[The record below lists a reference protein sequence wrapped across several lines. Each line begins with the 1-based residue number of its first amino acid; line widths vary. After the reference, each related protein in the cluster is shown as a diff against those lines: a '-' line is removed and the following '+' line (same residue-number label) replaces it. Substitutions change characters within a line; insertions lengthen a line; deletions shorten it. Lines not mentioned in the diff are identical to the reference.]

1 MNLKGITISSCIIA
15 LLFSSC
21 GSTRNGQKE
30 EITLTTQMDTV
41 SYCIGVSVAKNLKQQ
56 EAFGDINIA
65 ALSKGIEDSFGE
77 KELLINETEANK
89 IITEHLQ
96 KSQNLKLAGNIKAGK
111 DFLEDNK
118 TKEGV
123 VTLPS
128 GLQYIVMKEGD
139 GPQPQL
145 TDKVTTHYHGTL
157 IDGRVFDSSVDRGE
171 PISFPVNG
179 VIPGWTEALQLMK
192 VGSKWKLFIPSELAY
207 GENPRPGGVIEPNM
221 VLVFEVELISIND

>member
-77 KELLINETEANK
+77 
-89 IITEHLQ
+89 
-96 KSQNLKLAGNIKAGK
+96 
-111 DFLEDNK
+111 
-118 TKEGV
+118 
-123 VTLPS
+123 
-128 GLQYIVMKEGD
+128 
-139 GPQPQL
+139 
-145 TDKVTTHYHGTL
+145 
-157 IDGRVFDSSVDRGE
+157 
-171 PISFPVNG
+171 
-179 VIPGWTEALQLMK
+179 
-192 VGSKWKLFIPSELAY
+192 
-207 GENPRPGGVIEPNM
+207 
-221 VLVFEVELISIND
+221 